1 MDSALARDGQPW
13 FVPDF
18 GIDWLWA
25 PALAVRVS
33 RLGKCVGLK
42 FASRYYDA
50 MTLLFVP
57 RCADPRWSAGWDTCM
72 DGAAVVGQW
81 VATADCPTV
90 GTTPTDVT
98 MARFDAM
105 VEQASR
111 VMTLRTG
118 DVLALPL
125 DRIMPPQQA
134 TPNTRVQLELNGT
147 RVLGF
152 NIK

>member
-18 GIDWLWA
+18 GHDWSWV

-33 RLGKCVGLK
+33 RLGKCVSTR

-50 MTLLFVP
+50 MTLLFLP
-57 RCADPRWSAGWDTCM
+57 RCSDPRWQQWQHCM
-72 DGAAVVGQW
+72 DGAAVVGRW
-81 VATADCPTV
+81 
-90 GTTPTDVT
+90 TDLT
-98 MARFDAM
+98 DRPEIDGRECGLTLARFDTLVA
-105 VEQASR
+105 EASK

-118 DVLALPL
+118 DVLAIPL
-125 DRIMPPQQA
+125 YGIMDERKA
-134 TPNTRVQLELNGT
+134 EINTRVQLSLNGCQA
-147 RVLGF
+147 LGF